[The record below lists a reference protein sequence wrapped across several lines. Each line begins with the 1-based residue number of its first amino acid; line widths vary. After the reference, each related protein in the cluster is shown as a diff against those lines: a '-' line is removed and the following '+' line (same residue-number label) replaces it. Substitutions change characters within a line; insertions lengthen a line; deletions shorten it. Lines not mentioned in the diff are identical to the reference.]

1 MAATRPVWGID
12 LGQCALKA
20 IRLRAAGDKVEVL
33 DHVYI
38 EHGKILSQPDV
49 DRDALVAET
58 MKKLID
64 SRPELPKEA
73 IAAAVPGQHTL
84 ARFIKLPPV
93 DRASKLPELVR
104 FEAGQQ
110 IPFGMDEVI
119 WDYQIFPSQAAET
132 EVGIFA
138 MRRELMRDHMRYL
151 SDLNIEPMLV
161 QAAPLALYNA
171 LQFDGLCGNGGE
183 AVAILDIGA
192 QNTDLLV
199 VEGDSLWTRNIPIGG
214 NNFTDAMLET
224 FKLSFRKAEDL
235 KRKAGS
241 HKYARQIFQAMRP
254 VFADLVAEVQRSIG
268 FFTSSRRGVK
278 LSKLIAMG
286 NAFKLPG
293 MPKFLQQNLGLDV
306 IRPGAFNRM
315 AIGSAPN
322 TPELMEQLLSFGVA
336 YGLAIQG
343 LGLAKITSNLLPPE
357 IIKQVVW
364 RKKAPWFIGAAACLA
379 LSAGMIWGRNY
390 TDAAALGKPVES
402 APPPASVDEAMRYI
416 EGPADPD
423 PKAHAAKVIAAATFL
438 SNELGRVEGE
448 INQQIEKVRN
458 VEKLQTNKVVWP
470 RLLSMIFSALPSP
483 DPELNK
489 AMNDGPEAYKKVVT
503 SNPQFERSKRKQVFI
518 QKLDSR
524 YSPDV
529 LAEVEALS
537 RSGGV
542 PVNTGAMGAMSG
554 ASAEGTTA
562 GPKPGFVIT
571 LVGRTPYAGGDRE
584 LGTQF
589 INKVFLQNLA
599 KAGQGKP
606 EVHFLFPKNGG
617 MLRCRLVKELGAGA
631 GGFGAP
637 APGRINVPQPRIG
650 ESGMG
655 PGPGGFTM
663 IANDIQSRDPAT
675 GESIL
680 NDWEFEVVF
689 AAVLGPQPPAAPAG
703 GGVPGPI
710 PVAPDNPTGDAP
722 PPPA

>member
-1 MAATRPVWGID
+1 MAATKPVWGID

-20 IRLRAAGDKVEVL
+20 LRLRAAGDKVEVL

-49 DRDALVAET
+49 DRAALVAET
-58 MKKLID
+58 MKKLIE
-64 SRPELPKEA
+64 SRPDLPKET
-73 IAAAVPGQHTL
+73 IVAAVPGQHTL

-93 DRASKLPELVR
+93 DKASKLPELVR

-110 IPFGMDEVI
+110 IPFAMEEVI

-138 MRRELMRDHMRYL
+138 MRRELMGDHLRFL

-171 LQFDGLCGNGGE
+171 LQYDGLCGGGSE

-315 AIGSAPN
+315 TIGSSPN
-322 TPELMEQLLSFGVA
+322 TPELIDQLLSFGVA
-336 YGLAIQG
+336 YGLGVQG

-357 IIKQVVW
+357 IIKQVIW

-379 LSAGMIWGRNY
+379 LSAGMIWGRSY
-390 TDAAALGKPVES
+390 SDQAALGKPVETAS
-402 APPPASVDEAMRYI
+402 PPGSVDEAMRI
-416 EGPADPD
+416 LESPPDADA
-423 PKAHAAKVIAAATFL
+423 KTAAAKTVAAATFL
-438 SNELGRVEGE
+438 GNELSRIEGE
-448 INQQIEKVRN
+448 ISQQIQKVQN
-458 VEKLQTNKVVWP
+458 VDKLQTNKVVWP
-470 RLLSMIFSALPSP
+470 RLLSMVVSALPSP
-483 DPELNK
+483 DPELSK
-489 AMNDGPEAYKKVVT
+489 AMNEGPKAYKEVVT
-503 SNPQFERSKRKQVFI
+503 SNPQFERTKRKQVFI

-529 LAEVEALS
+529 LAEMEALKK
-537 RSGGV
+537 GGGT
-542 PVNTGAMGAMSG
+542 PAGPGSLGGLGGLGGGSPEATG
-554 ASAEGTTA
+554 A
-562 GPKPGFVIT
+562 GPKPGFLVT
-571 LVGRTPYAGGDRE
+571 LVCRTPYAGGDRVAG
-584 LGTQF
+584 LQF
-589 INKVFLQNLA
+589 ISDVFLRNLE
-599 KAGQGKP
+599 KAGQGRQELHFGKP
-606 EVHFLFPKNGG
+606 QMIGFQ
-617 MLRCRLVKELGAGA
+617 MVKDLGGA
-631 GGFGAP
+631 GGAAP
-637 APGRINVPQPRIG
+637 MPGRYMPPGPRVTEG
-650 ESGMG
+650 GAG
-655 PGPGGFTM
+655 PGPGGFNT
-663 IANDIQSRDPAT
+663 IAVDNTFKDLAT
-675 GESIL
+675 GESIS
-680 NDWEFEVVF
+680 NDWQFEVVF
-689 AAVLGPQPPAAPAG
+689 AAVIGPQLAAAPAPG
-703 GGVPGPI
+703 GTPPAE
-710 PVAPDNPTGDAP
+710 PAEPAEPTGDAP

>member
-1 MAATRPVWGID
+1 MAATKPIWGID

-20 IRLRAAGDKVEVL
+20 IRLRAVGDKVEVI

-49 DRDALVAET
+49 NRAELIAET
-58 MKKLID
+58 MKKLIET
-64 SRPELPKEA
+64 RPNLPKEA
-73 IAAAVPGQHTL
+73 IVAAVPGQHTL

-93 DRASKLPELVR
+93 EKASKLPELVR

-138 MRRELMRDHMRYL
+138 MRRELMRDHLRFL

-171 LQFDGLCGNGGE
+171 LQYDGLCGVGE

-278 LSKLIAMG
+278 LSKLLAMG

-293 MPKFLQQNLGLDV
+293 MPKFLQQNLGMDV

-315 AIGSAPN
+315 TIGSTPN
-322 TPELMEQLLSFGVA
+322 APELMDQLLSFGVA

-343 LGLAKITSNLLPPE
+343 MGLAKITSNLLPPE
-357 IIKQVVW
+357 IIKQVIW

-390 TDAAALGKPVES
+390 TDTAALGSPAGD
-402 APPPASVDEAMRYI
+402 APSFSNVDDAMRTV
-416 EGPADPD
+416 EGNPDADA
-423 PKAHAAKVIAAATFL
+423 KAFAVKVIGAGRFL
-438 SNELGRVEGE
+438 SGELTKVQGE
-448 INQQIEKVRN
+448 ADQKITEVQS
-458 VEKLQTNKVVWP
+458 VEKQQANKIVWP

-483 DPELNK
+483 PPDLIK
-489 AMNDGPEAYKKVVT
+489 AMNEGPDAFKKAIAG
-503 SNPQFERSKRKQVFI
+503 NPQYERTKRKQVFLV
-518 QKLDSR
+518 KLDSR
-524 YSPDV
+524 FSQDV
-529 LAEVEALS
+529 LSDVAAVGK
-537 RSGGV
+537 GGGSSAN
-542 PVNTGAMGAMSG
+542 PATPTGT
-554 ASAEGTTA
+554 AEGGSAA
-562 GPKPGFVIT
+562 GPKPGFVIS
-571 LVGRTPYAGGDRE
+571 LVARTPYAGGDRE
-584 LGTQF
+584 QALKF
-589 INKVFLQNLA
+589 IDQEFLQGLE
-599 KAGQGKP
+599 KAGQGKKELYFAKP
-606 EVHFLFPKNGG
+606 QMNRFK
-617 MLRCRLVKELGAGA
+617 MLKELGPGAASLANPAAGRLNIPQPSRSYDA
-631 GGFGAP
+631 GPRGNTGE
-637 APGRINVPQPRIG
+637 INVI
-650 ESGMG
+650 SSD
-655 PGPGGFTM
+655 
-663 IANDIQSRDPAT
+663 AQSKDPAT
-675 GESIL
+675 GESIM

-689 AAVLGPQPPAAPAG
+689 AAVIGPAPTPPPAAGGSSGAPAAPAG
-703 GGVPGPI
+703 
-710 PVAPDNPTGDAP
+710 ATAAP
-722 PPPA
+722 PA